1 MVSAKFRRQILLQG
15 ISGGTN
21 TVKYHVLT
29 LEESE
34 EKSSLIQFHVLPG
47 NSNGF
52 RPFKMVLRNKF
63 PWKNMK
69 FAQKKSS
76 Y

>member
-47 NSNGF
+47 N
-52 RPFKMVLRNKF
+52 
-63 PWKNMK
+63 
-69 FAQKKSS
+69 
-76 Y
+76 